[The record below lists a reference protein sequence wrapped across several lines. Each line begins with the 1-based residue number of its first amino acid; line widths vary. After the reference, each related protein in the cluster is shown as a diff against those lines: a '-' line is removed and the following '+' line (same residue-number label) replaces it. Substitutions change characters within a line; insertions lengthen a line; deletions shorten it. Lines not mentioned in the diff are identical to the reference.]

1 MYDKDNSNTIQ
12 VNFGDGVNGDGDD
25 DVNGDNDGDN
35 DGDDDGD
42 GDSRNTS
49 YMMTT
54 ITIDNE
60 NAALL

>member
-12 VNFGDGVNGDGDD
+12 VEFGDGDDNNFD